1 MKTLQELY
9 NEVIASEELK
19 KEYLEA
25 AKNKNVMEFLKSHSC
40 EATAEDFK
48 TFVIEQTKANAD
60 KELSADELENV
71 AGGTCNGT
79 TGMETAYSICTVGI
93 GCAFFATYSAI
104 SGHAGQETDSEG
116 RLCSEMKGT
125 DYGELL

>member
-79 TGMETAYSICTVGI
+79 TGMETAYSICTLGI
-93 GCAFFATYSAI
+93 GCAAFATYSAI